1 MKRKPLDDLGEL
13 QRSVLESVWDLGEAS
28 VHQVRAQLN
37 RTKQLAYTT
46 VLSAMQKLEKAGW
59 LNHRAE
65 GKSYIYF
72 ATQTRQQAGAGSVR
86 RLVKRI
92 FEGDALAMFQ
102 HLIQEGNLNSDELG
116 ELRRMIEKKE
126 QEQSEGKS

>member
-1 MKRKPLDDLGEL
+1 MKRKPLDELGEL
-13 QRSVLESVWDLGEAS
+13 QRGVLESVWDLGEAS
-28 VHQVRAQLN
+28 VHQVRARLN

-59 LNHRAE
+59 LDHRAE

-72 ATQTRQQAGAGSVR
+72 ATQSRQQAGTRSVR

-102 HLIQEGNLNSDELG
+102 NLIQEDHLSNEELG
-116 ELRRMIEKKE
+116 ELKRIIEQKE
-126 QEQSEGKS
+126 KERKA